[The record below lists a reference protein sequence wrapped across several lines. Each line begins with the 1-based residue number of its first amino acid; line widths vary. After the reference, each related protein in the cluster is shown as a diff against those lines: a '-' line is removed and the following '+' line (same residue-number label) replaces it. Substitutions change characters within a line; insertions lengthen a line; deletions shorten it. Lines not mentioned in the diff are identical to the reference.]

1 MKRDAFFRA
10 RFWWVSL
17 AVAAVALGC
26 DDSATKRVSG
36 GGDDGGSSDAS
47 SDATLDASSGPAP
60 GTLISD
66 LDDVIVE
73 ELCENAKASRLELR
87 PGTTKLIEIACVA
100 MQIDEVPPESL
111 EECEEVRDTCI
122 ADADG
127 VLPEGVEVAWEYQ
140 LDCEGWAVYDGAATI
155 GQLESC
161 WTALEAEL
169 MHLKETLNCE
179 DVLADPVGSTF
190 SEPPACTAL
199 MMVDP

>member
-1 MKRDAFFRA
+1 
-10 RFWWVSL
+10 V
-17 AVAAVALGC
+17 
-26 DDSATKRVSG
+26 

-100 MQIDEVPPESL
+100 MQVGEGIPPVSL
-111 EECEEVRDTCI
+111 EECEAARDACI
-122 ADADG
+122 DDADG
-127 VLPEGVEVAWEYQ
+127 MTPDGVDMAWEYQ
-140 LDCEGWAVYDGAATI
+140 LDCDGWAAHDGALTL
-155 GQLESC
+155 GQLQAC
-161 WTALEAEL
+161 WVAVEEEL
-169 MHLKETLNCE
+169 AKLKETLNCA
-179 DVLADPVGSTF
+179 DVVADPVGSTF
-190 SEPPACTAL
+190 SEPPACAAL